1 MFGLAP
7 PAPPQMPGNCCFAPS
22 QRPRRPTEPQ
32 HFQGS
37 YEGSITVSTRAP
49 FRFPLR
55 VPIRGPRKVPLKVLA
70 SSRGLCVGVGHW
82 RYKLPASGHGG
93 IHLGQSEH
101 RVLPAVKAKQ
111 LCRTRAIIYPNPYL
125 TIVRNVVT
133 YNHGIMPKQS
143 GPSRPK
149 RKTLKHFHT
158 ADWEDASESTYRS
171 CIELLEAAKRL
182 FSKRPDEPSF
192 ETTFRGN
199 DVNRFGL

>member
-49 FRFPLR
+49 FRFPLG
-55 VPIRGPRKVPLKVLA
+55 VPIRGPIRVPLKVLA

-133 YNHGIMPKQS
+133 YNIPSGYGGPAPQTCSPDLFGGSGLRFHRVWVRMPA
-143 GPSRPK
+143 G
-149 RKTLKHFHT
+149 
-158 ADWEDASESTYRS
+158 
-171 CIELLEAAKRL
+171 
-182 FSKRPDEPSF
+182 
-192 ETTFRGN
+192 
-199 DVNRFGL
+199 